1 MGEREE
7 RRGEEIQVLN
17 RQNDLYLSLSLLIL

>member
-17 RQNDLYLSLSLLIL
+17 RQNDLYLSLSLS